1 MQIKT
6 IYLFTVPFAFFFCF
20 FFCFTKVL
28 TVPLQPSMKIF
39 YFWCL
44 HSYSSCAQIEKHT
57 NRNRMELN

>member
-6 IYLFTVPFAFFFCF
+6 IYLFTVPFAFFFF
-20 FFCFTKVL
+20 FLQKVL

-57 NRNRMELN
+57 NGNRMELN